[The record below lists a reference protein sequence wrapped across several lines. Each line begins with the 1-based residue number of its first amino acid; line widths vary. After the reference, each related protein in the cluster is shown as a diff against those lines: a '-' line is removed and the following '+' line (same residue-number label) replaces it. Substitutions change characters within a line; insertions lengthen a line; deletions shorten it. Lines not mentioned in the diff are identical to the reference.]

1 MLFFGKWKRKYKELE
16 QSFNELL
23 ESSKELITK
32 YEANVG
38 NFEERL
44 RNAAEINKK
53 NVEIYNELKEKYD
66 DLQKRYIELEDE
78 TCPKHMVIR
87 YATERPIILNV
98 ATHLE
103 KELVDINGNEYKEQ
117 TIREL
122 CEQLVDE
129 IFEKKLYRLNEE
141 YDARFNNLNLAIS
154 LIVSDPNS
162 QFIR

>member
-23 ESSKELITK
+23 ESSKELIAK

-53 NVEIYNELKEKYD
+53 NVEVYNELKKEYN
-66 DLQKRYIELEDE
+66 DLQKRYLELEDE

-87 YATERPIILNV
+87 YATERPVILNAAV
-98 ATHLE
+98 HLD
-103 KELVDINGNEYKEQ
+103 KELVDAYGSEYKEQ
-117 TIREL
+117 AIRTL
-122 CEQLVDE
+122 CEQLVNE
-129 IFEKKLYRLNEE
+129 IYEKKLYRLNEE
-141 YDARFNNLNLAIS
+141 YDRKFFGTNLAVS
-154 LIVSDPNS
+154 LVVSDPNS
-162 QFIR
+162 QFIK